1 MAPSIGIG
9 ASRDGIRAWR
19 SFTREMAAKG
29 IKVQNFRVDYRISAP
44 GAEAAQALQLSSSTQ
59 VWRLD
64 RVRGWN
70 GKPVLRSTSWFHPR
84 LGLKGDED
92 FTAPLYETLEKATGV
107 RPHHAREEFLGTV
120 ANAHTAHLLSVEEGA
135 PLLLRRHTVFDP
147 GNRAF
152 EFTEVCYVSARFTLT
167 MEMRRDEE

>member
-1 MAPSIGIG
+1 
-9 ASRDGIRAWR
+9 
-19 SFTREMAAKG
+19 
-29 IKVQNFRVDYRISAP
+29 VQNFRLDYRQVTP
-44 GAEAAQALQLSSSTQ
+44 GAEAAEALQLNSAIQ

-84 LGLKGDED
+84 LGLNGDED
-92 FTAPLYETLEKATGV
+92 FTSPLYEVLEMTTGV
-107 RPHHAREEFLGTV
+107 RPHHAREEFLATTADG
-120 ANAHTAHLLSVEEGA
+120 HTADLLRVAEGT

-152 EFTEVCYVSARFTLT
+152 EFAEVCYVSARFTLT
-167 MEMRRDEE
+167 MDMRRGEE